1 MLPTIDNKYFLQ
13 KYFIISKNEFNQ
25 QLVKQ
30 LATIPNSNILEIW
43 QLNINI
49 QDPIY
54 ISNPCW
60 EPNGKVT
67 YHIQQVQSSIVEI
80 FGRVISK
87 YIFPLIHTFENYLTP
102 NFIDMYGMYVYACD
116 IALMP
121 LMVVLNIYAMALQ
134 ALV

>member
-1 MLPTIDNKYFLQ
+1 MVPTIDK

-25 QLVKQ
+25 QIVKQ

-54 ISNPCW
+54 ISNPYW

-67 YHIQQVQSSIVEI
+67 YHIQ
-80 FGRVISK
+80 
-87 YIFPLIHTFENYLTP
+87 
-102 NFIDMYGMYVYACD
+102 
-116 IALMP
+116 
-121 LMVVLNIYAMALQ
+121 
-134 ALV
+134 